1 MVEAG
6 VARGWCA
13 GTAGVE
19 GVEGVAGVVEAAAAI
34 TGEVEAL
41 ISNDSVVEAVEGTD
55 WVEFAAAFVEGGM
68 TIEAIET
75 DASSLSLIFS
85 MLLTWFENAKIAH
98 SVNSF
103 LKS

>member
-13 GTAGVE
+13 GTA

-34 TGEVEAL
+34 TGEVEA
-41 ISNDSVVEAVEGTD
+41 IVSNVSVAEAVEGTY
-55 WVEFAAAFVEGGM
+55 WVEFGAAFVEGGM

-75 DASSLSLIFS
+75 DASSLSLSFS

-98 SVNSF
+98 SVKSF